1 MRAAPVILRRYPGLR
16 PFERGQSALFH
27 GRKQDIFR
35 LSNLIMHSRLSVL
48 FSKSGIG
55 KTSLLEAGVA
65 PELEARR
72 FTPIY
77 IRVNNSGA
85 SIVEMIAA
93 TLSQHP
99 SCTGSDDEHLIPDMP
114 PTLWELL
121 KRLEFDLNGL
131 PAVPV
136 LVLDQFEETFTLGH
150 AQESLHAFLTQL
162 ADLANEVMPDA
173 VRDVLRGRM
182 RDLDAS
188 AKNWWERQPDVRMV
202 ISIRSDFLHALDEI
216 SPMIPSILSN
226 RYQLQALDKTQARE
240 AIAVPAALAGG
251 FICPPFSFSPEALA
265 ELLDF
270 LSGVEGA
277 GARQGVGEIES
288 FHLQILCRHIEE
300 KIINENRPEGFVVTP
315 EFYESKQGLA
325 REIDQFYERQIESL
339 PEAYA
344 RRTGNPSANAA
355 AMKQTARLLI
365 EESLVTPNDRRCSMV
380 DDFLLNTWG
389 VPIELLDAMVETR
402 LLRKEN
408 RLGDAYYEISHDT
421 LLPAVIASRN
431 SRRLREENEREKVE
445 YEKRLAEESE
455 RTERMERELKALR
468 EKRRIARRL
477 TITFLVALLF
487 TLVSFYL
494 FIRNWYYNIR
504 NELAQAES
512 FVYIEQFEA
521 AENAYRDLLNKP
533 YKRIMLSRFPPHKT
547 LKTELDDALRFREAY
562 EGVNRLMNQGD
573 SLYFADDFAKAL
585 DCYRQGAAA
594 QTRYQAMNDQI
605 RGSLDGEKRWRV
617 NKKQMEAQLA
627 AFQLRAESAY
637 KTLRTKFDIQQRKYE
652 DFNDARA
659 WNYSERLLASME
671 RLLPAHPDDL
681 RRLQR
686 DLALSDL
693 PDQYVLR
700 EKRRIAEMLKK

>member
-1 MRAAPVILRRYPGLR
+1 MSTAPVILRRYPGLR
-16 PFERGQSALFH
+16 PFERGQKALFH
-27 GRKQDIFR
+27 GRRQDIFR

-65 PELEARR
+65 PEVEARR

-77 IRVNNSGA
+77 IRVNNSDA
-85 SIVEMIAA
+85 SIVESVAA
-93 TLSQHP
+93 TLTQSI
-99 SCTGSDDEHLIPDMP
+99 SCAGRDNDHLVPDMP

-136 LVLDQFEETFTLGH
+136 LVLDQFEEIFTLGH
-150 AQESLHAFLTQL
+150 THESRTAFLSQL

-173 VRDVLRGRM
+173 VRERLRGQM
-182 RDLDAS
+182 RGMDAS
-188 AKNWWERQPDVRMV
+188 AKNWWERQPDVRIV
-202 ISIRSDFLHALDEI
+202 ISIRSDFLHSLDEI
-216 SPMIPSILSN
+216 SPIIPGILSN
-226 RYQLQALDKTQARE
+226 RYQLQALDKTQARD
-240 AIAVPAALAGG
+240 AIELPAALEGD
-251 FICPPFSFSPEALA
+251 FICPRFAFSPESLT

-270 LSGVEGA
+270 LSGVQSKGA
-277 GARQGVGEIES
+277 GQGAGEIES

-300 KIINENRPEGFVVTP
+300 KIINENRPPGFVVTP
-315 EFYESKQGLA
+315 DFYESRQGLA
-325 REIDQFYERQIESL
+325 REIDQFYERQIMSL

-344 RRTGNPSANAA
+344 RRTGRQPANAE

-389 VPIELLDAMVETR
+389 VEIELLDAMVETR

-421 LLPAVIASRN
+421 LLPSVVASRN
-431 SRRLREENEREKVE
+431 SRRLREESEREKAAF
-445 YEKRLAEESE
+445 EKRLAEEAE

-468 EKRRIARRL
+468 EKRRVARRL
-477 TITFLVALLF
+477 TITFLAALLF

-494 FIRNWYYNIR
+494 FLRNWYYNIR

-512 FVYIEQFEA
+512 FVYAEQFEA
-521 AENAYRDLLNKP
+521 AENAYRNLLIKP
-533 YKRIMLSRFPPHKT
+533 YKRVLLSRLPPHKT
-547 LKTELDDALRFREAY
+547 LEAELEDVLRYREAY
-562 EGVNRLMNQGD
+562 EGVSRLMARGD
-573 SLYFADDFAKAL
+573 SLYFADNFARAL
-585 DCYRQGAAA
+585 DAYRQGAAM
-594 QTRYQAMNDQI
+594 QLRYQAMNRQI
-605 RGSLDGEKRWRV
+605 INSLDGKKRWRV
-617 NKKQMEAQLA
+617 NQKQVEAQLD
-627 AFQLRAESAY
+627 AFRLRTESAY

-659 WNYSERLLASME
+659 WNYAEGLLLSME
-671 RLLPAHPDDL
+671 MLLPSHPDDL
-681 RRLQR
+681 RRLR
-686 DLALSDL
+686 EDLALSDL
-693 PDQYVLR
+693 PDQYVFR
-700 EKRRIAEMLKK
+700 EKRRLAEMLKR